1 MSTMKL
7 WTKITIGIQVL
18 VIIFFAIY
26 SSLKTNEASTFLNL
40 LREQEALLVRAELEA
55 EKQTEIAMRA
65 QAEAEQQRMMAEQQA
80 ALAQQTL
87 EACES
92 KKK

>member
-18 VIIFFAIY
+18 IIIFFAIY
-26 SSLKTNEASTFLNL
+26 SSLKANEASTFLNL

-55 EKQTEIAMRA
+55 EKQTEIAMSA

-80 ALAQQTL
+80 ALAMQTL
-87 EACES
+87 EACEKS
-92 KKK
+92 K